1 MSRYLRTVG
10 SDTPSSLAIS
20 ATLSPSA
27 QRRLI
32 DGMIDMPII
41 SYPASFDRLPKQR
54 PK

>member
-27 QRRLI
+27 HRLLI
-32 DGMIDMPII
+32 DRIVDMPII
-41 SYPASFDRLPKQR
+41 SFPAP
-54 PK
+54 P